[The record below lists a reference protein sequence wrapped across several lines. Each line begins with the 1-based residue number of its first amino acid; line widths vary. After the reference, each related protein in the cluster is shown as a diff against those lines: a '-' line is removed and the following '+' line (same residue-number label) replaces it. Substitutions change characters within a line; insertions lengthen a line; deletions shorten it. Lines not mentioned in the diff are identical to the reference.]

1 MASSPLPEPG
11 RRRAL
16 HAVAAGGLLAGLG
29 LAAAPARAG
38 AARAP
43 HGLPAAYGAMV
54 QQPATLPRSAEFDLG
69 PALARARAQGKRLYV
84 YLNADDCAYCRRYEA
99 FLAAHH
105 AALQAHFAPYLLLDL
120 RSSLKV
126 PVRELR
132 FKTPQHGS
140 LPYADFQRALGDERA
155 RQLVYPCVWLLD
167 AEARPLMQMPAGA
180 GTFETVAEQIEV
192 LQLVQ

>member
-1 MASSPLPEPG
+1 MASSRSPEAG

-16 HAVAAGGLLAGLG
+16 AAAGLLLAGAG
-29 LAAAPARAG
+29 LPARAG
-38 AARAP
+38 GRAAA
-43 HGLPAAYGAMV
+43 HGLPPAYGAMV

-69 PALARARAQGKRLYV
+69 PALARARTEGKRLYV
-84 YLNADDCAYCRRYEA
+84 YLSADDCAYCRRYEA

-105 AALQAHFAPYLLLDL
+105 AALKAHFAPYLLLDL
-120 RSSLKV
+120 RSSLRV

-132 FKTPQHGS
+132 FKTPQHGN
-140 LPYADFQRALGDERA
+140 LPYAEFQKALGDERA
-155 RQLVYPCVWLLD
+155 RQLVYPSIWLLD

-180 GTFETVAEQIEV
+180 GTFETVPEQIEI